1 MMRVSARGVVH
12 AASVSAVGVVLMLA
26 ACSSSEQPG
35 GTSPVATPPSQQPG
49 VTGGEGNVGS
59 SPSPSSGAACE
70 DLGRLVGT
78 STDAKLASPTTRSV
92 VLPLAN
98 RPVPSRLAVVG
109 VGTDAELA
117 GKTVALGAGQNANYE
132 TCTHCFVV
140 ALGCGTDCKSAAWFF
155 PRSGTATFTAVPTA
169 QGEPFKGVF
178 TDVVLEEV
186 KLDFETGVSTKVE
199 GGACLHVQE
208 LSFDATVQSTFAPGS
223 VDGGTS
229 GSPADGGDG
238 GGGGTGSSGG
248 TGGGSGGGGGVS
260 KPDLVL

>member
-1 MMRVSARGVVH
+1 MMRVPARVVFH
-12 AASVSAVGVVLMLA
+12 AASASAVGVVLMLA
-26 ACSSSEQPG
+26 ACSSSEGPAP
-35 GTSPVATPPSQQPG
+35 SLIVTPPSQQPG
-49 VTGGEGNVGS
+49 VTGSEGNVGS

-109 VGTDAELA
+109 IGTDAELA
-117 GKTVALGAGQNANYE
+117 GKTVVLGTAENANYE

-140 ALGCGTDCKSAAWFF
+140 ALGCGTDCKTAAWFF

-169 QGEPFKGVF
+169 EGEPFKGVF

-186 KLDFETGVSTKVE
+186 KLDFETGLSTKVE

-208 LSFDATVQSTFAPGS
+208 LSFDATVQSTSAPGS
-223 VDGGTS
+223 ADGGTS
-229 GSPADGGDG
+229 GGPADGGDG